1 MGILSLLISDSPKKA
16 SLMKETQSLS
26 VALRHTYRQKC
37 LRIEVDINSGFPSYW
52 LFFSEKV
59 LAKLQMYMALEPYFT
74 KCFVETH
81 LIIVMIFP
89 RCIQTLG
96 RESSPSQRTSVKM
109 QRISYWYIYSLQT
122 DRSYNNYASCV

>member
-59 LAKLQMYMALEPYFT
+59 LAKLQMYM
-74 KCFVETH
+74 V
-81 LIIVMIFP
+81 
-89 RCIQTLG
+89 
-96 RESSPSQRTSVKM
+96 
-109 QRISYWYIYSLQT
+109 
-122 DRSYNNYASCV
+122 